1 MKLEKANGISE
12 TENNRDK
19 KSRLVRHFQTDPLFK
34 SGAQDFDNLL
44 KELSDIKFALDESTI
59 LAMTDRRGTITYVND
74 KFCEISQYS
83 RSELLGQ
90 NHRLINSG
98 FHPPEFFQAMW
109 ATISSGEIWRG
120 EICNRAQDGSIYW
133 VATTIVPFLDE
144 GGKSNQYVAIRH
156 IITERKLAEAALAE
170 SESRLLEQKDLLE
183 QTHDAIFTWKLGDGV
198 ISWNKNAERLYG
210 YSQAEVLGE
219 EIYLRLKTV
228 YPVSFDNYIVE
239 LKRENRWEGELRQ
252 TTKDGELIFVESRQ
266 VVSQAGEGEFI
277 VLETSRDITKRKLS
291 DERLLQQASL
301 LDKAQDAILVCDL
314 NHRIIFW
321 NKGAERVY
329 GWESAEVLGR
339 EIGEVITE
347 GDNTVIEKASE
358 VLKQKDEW
366 LKETA
371 HYTKDKRKII
381 VVSRWTL
388 VRNEIGQPDYFLVIN
403 TDITNLKQAEEQLYR
418 AQRMESIGTLA
429 GGIAHDL
436 NNVLSPILMS
446 VEMLQ
451 SDETIDKNG
460 QPWLSIIRENTERG
474 ASLIKQVLTFARGA
488 EGERINV
495 QLRHLVQDLI
505 KVLGETLPKTITVK
519 FNIAPELETISGDPT
534 QIHQVLMNLSVNA
547 SDAMPDG
554 GTLTITAQNITLDEN
569 YTRMNIEAHA
579 GKYVL
584 FEVKDTGMGM
594 LPEIVNRIFDPFFT
608 TKEVGKGTGLGLST
622 ALSIVKSHGGFI
634 NTYSE
639 LNRGTQFSVYLPATV
654 NEDSQTE
661 TEAKNT
667 PFPVG
672 NGELILI
679 VDDEKNIRQVT
690 SATLEKYGYQ
700 TLAASDGAEALAIYK
715 QNSEK
720 IALVLT
726 DMAMPVMDGATLIRA
741 LQQLDSPPKI
751 ISASG
756 LTTEHKTEINADAFL
771 TKPFTAEKL
780 LNTVANLLIGK

>member
-1 MKLEKANGISE
+1 MSDQTARKIIGKAE
-12 TENNRDK
+12 
-19 KSRLVRHFQTDPLFK
+19 
-34 SGAQDFDNLL
+34 SGAKDFDKLL

-83 RSELLGQ
+83 RSELIGQ

-98 FHPPEFFQAMW
+98 FHPKEFFQAMW
-109 ATISSGEIWRG
+109 EAISSGKVWRG
-120 EICNRAQDGSIYW
+120 EICNRARDGTLYW

-144 GGKSNQYVAIRH
+144 QKKPKQYVAIRH
-156 IITERKLAEAALAE
+156 IITECKLAEAALAE

-183 QTHDAIFTWKLGDGV
+183 QTHDAIFTWKLEDGV
-198 ISWNKNAERLYG
+198 IYWNKNAERLYG
-210 YSQAEVLGE
+210 YTQAEVLGE
-219 EIYLRLKTV
+219 KIYELLNTV
-228 YPVSFDNYIVE
+228 YPVSFDDYVAD

-252 TTKDGELIFVESRQ
+252 ATKDGKQMFVDSRQ
-266 VVSQAGEGEFI
+266 VISQTGDGEFI

-291 DERLLQQASL
+291 DERILQQASL

-314 NHRIIFW
+314 DHRIIFW

-329 GWESAEVLGR
+329 GWEAAEVLGR
-339 EIGEVITE
+339 EIGEAIGE
-347 GDNTVIEKASE
+347 GDDTVVEKASE
-358 VLKQKDEW
+358 VLKHKDEW
-366 LKETA
+366 LKETV

-403 TDITNLKQAEEQLYR
+403 TDVTNLKQAEEQLYR

-451 SDETIDKNG
+451 SDELIDKNG
-460 QPWLSIIRENTERG
+460 EPWLSIIRENTERG
-474 ASLIKQVLTFARGA
+474 ASLIKQVLMFARGA

-519 FNIAPELETISGDPT
+519 FNVAPELETISGDPT

-547 SDAMPDG
+547 RDAMPDG
-554 GTLTITAQNITLDEN
+554 GMLTITAQNVTLDEN
-569 YTRMNIEAHA
+569 YARVNIEAHA

-584 FEVKDTGMGM
+584 FEVKDTGTGM
-594 LPEIVNRIFDPFFT
+594 SQKIVNRIFDPFFT

-634 NTYSE
+634 NTDSE
-639 LNRGTQFSVYLPATV
+639 PNRGTRFSVYLPATE
-654 NEDSQTE
+654 NENSESE
-661 TEAKNT
+661 TATQNL

-672 NGELILI
+672 SGELILI

-700 TLAASDGAEALAIYK
+700 TLTASDGAEALAIYK
-715 QNSEK
+715 QNAEK
-720 IALVLT
+720 IRLVLT

-741 LQQLDSPPKI
+741 LQQLNPQPKI

-756 LTTEHKTEINADAFL
+756 LTSGHKTDFKADAFL

-780 LNTVANLLIGK
+780 LKTLAEILRK

>member
-1 MKLEKANGISE
+1 MKLEKANGSSR
-12 TENNRDK
+12 TEGNRVNK
-19 KSRLVRHFQTDPLFK
+19 PRLVRHIQIDPLLK
-34 SGAQDFDNLL
+34 SGAQDFDKLL

-59 LAMTDRRGTITYVND
+59 LAITDRRGTITYVND
-74 KFCEISQYS
+74 KFCEISQYAN
-83 RSELLGQ
+83 SELIGQ

-98 FHPPEFFQAMW
+98 FHSPEFFQKMW
-109 ATISSGEIWRG
+109 ATIAKGEVWRG
-120 EICNRAQDGSIYW
+120 EICNRAKDGTLYW

-144 GGKSNQYVAIRH
+144 QNKPKQYVAIRH
-156 IITERKLAEAALAE
+156 VITERKLAEAALAE

-198 ISWNKNAERLYG
+198 VSWNKNAERLYG
-210 YSQAEVLGE
+210 YTQAEVMGK
-219 EIYLRLKTV
+219 EIYERLKTV
-228 YPVSFDNYIVE
+228 YPVLFDEYVAE
-239 LKRENRWEGELRQ
+239 LRRENRWEGELRQ
-252 TTKDGELIFVESRQ
+252 TTKDGKQIFVESRQ
-266 VVSQAGEGEFI
+266 VVSYAGEGEFI

-291 DERLLQQASL
+291 DERILQQASL

-321 NKGAERVY
+321 NKGAQRVY
-329 GWESAEVLGR
+329 GWEAAEVLGR
-339 EIGEVITE
+339 EIGEAIGE
-347 GDNTVIEKASE
+347 GDNAVIEKASE
-358 VLKQKDEW
+358 DLKQKDEW

-371 HYTKDKRKII
+371 HFTKDKRKII

-446 VEMLQ
+446 VGMLQ
-451 SDETIDKNG
+451 SDETIEKSG
-460 QPWLSIIRENTERG
+460 EPWLSIIRENTMRG
-474 ASLIKQVLTFARGA
+474 ADLIKQVLTFARGA

-495 QLRHLVQDLI
+495 QLRHLVKDLI

-519 FNIAPELETISGDPT
+519 YSVAPELETISGDPT
-534 QIHQVLMNLSVNA
+534 QIHQVLMNLAVNA
-547 SDAMPDG
+547 RDAMPDG
-554 GTLTITAQNITLDEN
+554 GMLTIMAQNITLDEN
-569 YTRMNIEAHA
+569 YARLNIEAHA

-584 FEVKDTGMGM
+584 FTVKDTGTGM
-594 LPEIVNRIFDPFFT
+594 SPEIVNRIFDPFYT
-608 TKEVGKGTGLGLST
+608 TKEIGKGTGLGLST
-622 ALSIVKSHGGFI
+622 ALSIIKSHGGFI

-639 LNRGTQFSVYLPATV
+639 PNHGTRFSVYLPATV

-661 TEAKNT
+661 TAAQNM

-672 NGELILI
+672 GGELILI

-700 TLAASDGAEALAIYK
+700 TLTAANGKEALGIYK
-715 QNSEK
+715 QNAEK
-720 IALVLT
+720 VRLVLT

-741 LQQLDSPPKI
+741 LQRLNPKPKI

-756 LTTEHKTEINADAFL
+756 LTSGHKTEIHADAFM
-771 TKPFTAEKL
+771 TKPFTAEEL
-780 LNTVANLLIGK
+780 LKTLAEILRK

>member
-1 MKLEKANGISE
+1 MKSEKASGISQ
-12 TENNRDK
+12 TENNRGK
-19 KSRLVRHFQTDPLFK
+19 NSRFVRHFQTDPPLK
-34 SGAQDFDNLL
+34 SGAQDFDKLL

-59 LAMTDRRGTITYVND
+59 LAITDRRGTITYVND

-98 FHPPEFFQAMW
+98 FHPQGFFQEMW
-109 ATISSGEIWRG
+109 ATISSGKVWRG
-120 EICNRAQDGSIYW
+120 EICNRAKDGTFYW

-144 GGKSNQYVAIRH
+144 DGKPYQYIAIRH
-156 IITERKLAEAALAE
+156 VITERKRAEESLAA
-170 SESRLLEQKDLLE
+170 SESLLLEQKDLLE
-183 QTHDAIFTWKLGDGV
+183 QTHDAIFSWKLDDGV
-198 ISWNKNAERLYG
+198 INWNKNAEQLYG
-210 YSQAEVLGE
+210 YSQAEVLGK
-219 EIYLRLKTV
+219 EINELLKTV
-228 YPVSFDNYIVE
+228 YPVSFDDYFIE
-239 LKRENRWEGELRQ
+239 FKRAGSWEGELRQ
-252 TTKDGELIFVESRQ
+252 TTKDGKQIFVESRQ
-266 VVSQAGEGEFI
+266 VIFQTRDGNLI
-277 VLETSRDITKRKLS
+277 VLETSRDITTRKLA
-291 DERLLQQASL
+291 DERIRQQASL
-301 LDKAQDAILVCDL
+301 LDKVQDAILVCDL
-314 NHRIIFW
+314 NYRIIFW

-329 GWESAEVLGR
+329 GWEAAEVLGR
-339 EIGEVITE
+339 EIGAAIGE
-347 GDNTVIEKASE
+347 GDNNVIEKASE
-358 VLKQKDEW
+358 VLQHKDEW

-371 HYTKDKRKII
+371 HYTKDERKIT

-403 TDITNLKQAEEQLYR
+403 TDITNLKQAEDQLYR

-451 SDETIDKNG
+451 SDELIDKNG
-460 QPWLSIIRENTERG
+460 EPWLSIIRENTTRG

-495 QLRHLVQDLI
+495 QLRHLVKDLI

-519 FNIAPELETISGDPT
+519 FNVAPELETISGDPT
-534 QIHQVLMNLSVNA
+534 QIHQVLMNLAVNA
-547 SDAMPDG
+547 RDAMPDG
-554 GTLTITAQNITLDEN
+554 GILTITAQNITLDEN
-569 YTRMNIEAHA
+569 YARLNIEAHT

-584 FEVKDTGMGM
+584 FEVKDTGTGM
-594 LPEIVNRIFDPFFT
+594 SPKIVNRIFDPFFT
-608 TKEVGKGTGLGLST
+608 TKEVGNGTGLGLST

-639 LNRGTQFSVYLPATV
+639 PNRGTRFSVYLPAT
-654 NEDSQTE
+654 ETDDSQTE
-661 TEAKNT
+661 TAAQNT
-667 PFPVG
+667 SFPVG
-672 NGELILI
+672 SDELILI

-700 TLAASDGAEALAIYK
+700 TLRASDGAEALAIYK

-741 LQQLDSPPKI
+741 LQQINPPPKI

-756 LTTEHKTEINADAFL
+756 LTSGHQTEINADAFL
-771 TKPFTAEKL
+771 TKPFTAE
-780 LNTVANLLIGK
+780 NLLKTMAETLGK